1 MTDGGR
7 YLHGRP
13 AAADGERHH
22 ESTKN
27 LRRCSEER
35 APTNAPRAGSS
46 WRQRRRGALRQLP
59 TVRPVSGGRAEAPR
73 PLGLPRRT

>member
-35 APTNAPRAGSS
+35 ARRQMPPALGAVGGSGAGGPYASC
-46 WRQRRRGALRQLP
+46 RQCDQ
-59 TVRPVSGGRAEAPR
+59 
-73 PLGLPRRT
+73 